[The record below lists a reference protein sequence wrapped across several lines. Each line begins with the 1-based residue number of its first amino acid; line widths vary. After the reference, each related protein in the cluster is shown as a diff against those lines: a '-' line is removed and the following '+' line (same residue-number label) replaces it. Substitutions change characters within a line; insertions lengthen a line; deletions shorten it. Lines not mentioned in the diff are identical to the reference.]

1 MRAACLYSGHGAAL
15 AALGCSRADPT
26 QVRDPGRCIGS
37 VPLSVCPGVPHAGP
51 RWHSVSGAART
62 AAAGRVLQPSPGFRG
77 AQGREVPGEPRSRL
91 TLPQVHGDPRHALV
105 LDPCSLPRW
114 VHSHPLPL
122 ALPRGRRL
130 QPPHCPLSSGAWLLL
145 LLLPRLARAEGAGE
159 LEAGGGRRGGQ
170 GQSPQ
175 AGDLR
180 RDARLQRRRLAL
192 IHLQHSPRAY
202 LFFHDRVPGVCLC
215 LLPGR
220 TPPSP
225 GTIRPELLR
234 CFPGWGQLFGPSPQ
248 RRAAH
253 ILVPPSPIT
262 SLCCAFVLVT
272 PLENSVG
279 GSYHSLGAS
288 KELVPRVEV
297 RVWFGVFSAM

>member
-1 MRAACLYSGHGAAL
+1 MHRVCA
-15 AALGCSRADPT
+15 
-26 QVRDPGRCIGS
+26 
-37 VPLSVCPGVPHAGP
+37 SVCVSWRPP
-51 RWHSVSGAART
+51 RWSEVAQRVGSCSNCS
-62 AAAGRVLQPSPGFRG
+62 GRVLQPSPGFRG

-180 RDARLQRRRLAL
+180 RDAGLQRRRPAL
-192 IHLQHSPRAY
+192 THLQHSPRAY
-202 LFFHDRVPGVCLC
+202 LSFHDSVPGVCSC